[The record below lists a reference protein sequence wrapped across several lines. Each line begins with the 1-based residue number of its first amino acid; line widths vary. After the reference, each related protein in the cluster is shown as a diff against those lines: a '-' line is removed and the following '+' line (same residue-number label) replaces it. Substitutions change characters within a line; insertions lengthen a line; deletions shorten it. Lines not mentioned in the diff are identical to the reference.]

1 MWKTLRVSVLLLV
14 LVGVALGAWRDR
26 RNATDWIGPLVVAVY
41 PINADGSEV
50 AERYLQTL
58 DVERFE
64 PVAAFIAAQGMRW
77 QLPRTVP
84 VDFRL
89 APRVNALPPP
99 LPRSGNRL
107 LVIIWS
113 LRLRWWAWR
122 HDTYTGQ
129 WKQVRMFLLYHDPA
143 RSPQL
148 AHSTGLQKGLL
159 GVVNL
164 FASPGMNAQN
174 NVVLAH
180 ELLHTVGATDKYDLS
195 NGQPLYPDGFA
206 EPAREPRYPQRY
218 AEIMAGRVPVGP
230 DEAEQAASLQRTVIG
245 AKTAREIGWLR

>member
-14 LVGVALGAWRDR
+14 LAGVALSAWRER

-41 PINADGSEV
+41 PINADGSAA
-50 AERYLQTL
+50 AERYLQQL
-58 DVERFE
+58 DVERFG
-64 PVAAFIAAQGMRW
+64 PVAEFIAAQGARW

-99 LPRSGNRL
+99 LPGGNAL
-107 LVIIWS
+107 SVVWWS

-122 HDTYTGQ
+122 HDTYAGQ

-143 RSPQL
+143 QTPQL
-148 AHSTGLQKGLL
+148 GHSTGLQKGLL
-159 GVVNL
+159 GIVNL
-164 FASPGMNAQN
+164 FADAGMNAEN

-180 ELLHTVGATDKYDLS
+180 ELLHTVGATDKYNPAD
-195 NGQPLYPDGFA
+195 GQPLHPDGFA
-206 EPAREPRYPQRY
+206 EPGREPLYPQAY

-230 DEAEQAASLQRTVIG
+230 TQAKQAANLRQTVIG
-245 AKTAREIGWLR
+245 AKTAREIGWLQ

>member
-14 LVGVALGAWRDR
+14 LAGVALGAWRDR

-41 PINADGSEV
+41 PVNADGSDA
-50 AERYLQTL
+50 AERYIAGLGA
-58 DVERFE
+58 ERFQ
-64 PVAAFIAAQGMRW
+64 PVAEFIAAQGTRW
-77 QLPRTVP
+77 ALPRTVP

-99 LPRSGNRL
+99 LPRAGNTL
-107 LVIIWS
+107 AVIVWS

-122 HDTYTGQ
+122 HDTYQGK
-129 WKQVRMFLLYHDPA
+129 WKQVRMFLLYHDAA
-143 RSPQL
+143 RTPQL

-164 FASPGMNAQN
+164 FADPGMNAQN

-180 ELLHTVGATDKYDLS
+180 ELLHTVGATDKYDPAS
-195 NGQPLYPDGFA
+195 GQPLHPQGFA
-206 EPAREPRYPQRY
+206 EPDREPRYPQRY
-218 AEIMAGRVPVGP
+218 AEIMAGRVPVAP
-230 DEAEQAASLQRTVIG
+230 DRAEQAASLERTVIG
-245 AKTAREIGWLR
+245 AMTAREIGWLK